1 MRMKKSIG
9 KFILSS
15 KFQNSLLVSP
25 FRSLVRASSGMYR
38 YSPQFLAD
46 FQAIERPHYA
56 YCMLRAVELAQQLKL
71 DAISAI
77 EFGVAGGNGL
87 AFMEDFAKEVRRAT
101 GVTIQCYG
109 FDTGKGM
116 PDPEGVKDLPFWF
129 QAAQYPMDEAK
140 LRARVPDSTLV
151 IGDIRSTVDSF
162 IETHRPAPIGVIFN
176 DTDYWSSTLASFR
189 LFDAVAAYPEHFL
202 PRIYKYFDDIIGTHT
217 EMYGPYNGQ
226 LAAIEEFNR
235 SRENMKIHLNQ
246 NLLSRTEYP
255 WRFQI
260 YYCHLFDHPRYN
272 DYVGGAQQDDLQGLL
287 RLQPK

>member
-1 MRMKKSIG
+1 MKKSIG
-9 KFILSS
+9 KFVLSS
-15 KFQNSLLVSP
+15 NFQNSLLASP
-25 FRSLVRASSGMYR
+25 LRSLVRATRGKYR
-38 YSPQFLAD
+38 YSPQFLTD

-56 YCMLRAVELAQQLKL
+56 YCMLRAAELARQLNL

-87 AFMEDFAKEVRRAT
+87 VFMEDFAKEVHRTT
-101 GVTIQCYG
+101 GVAIHCYG

-116 PDPEGVKDLPFWF
+116 PEPEGAKDLPFWF

-151 IGDIRSTVDSF
+151 LGDIRTTVDRF
-162 IETHRPAPIGVIFN
+162 VETYRPAPIGVVFN

-189 LFDAVAAYPEHFL
+189 LFDAAAAFPEHFL
-202 PRIYKYFDDIIGTHT
+202 PRIYKYFDDIIGSST

-226 LAAIEEFNR
+226 LAAIKDFNR
-235 SRENMKIHLNQ
+235 TRDNMKIHLNQ
-246 NLLSRTEYP
+246 NLLSRTEYS
-255 WRFQI
+255 WRYQI

-272 DYVGGAQQDDLQGLL
+272 DYVGGAQQESLQGLL
-287 RLQPK
+287 RLRSK